1 MPPVKWECGRP
12 KLTKLTVTGLPKRRR
27 RMAHRVIGLP
37 KRRRRDGPQS
47 DRATKTTPPDG
58 PQKFRLRPPREKI
71 VLFPTALICC
81 GSLHIYND
89 NIFRSVIFISLRL
102 LWMWQLCSKW
112 PMDWQ
117 KDMDW
122 QMTFPFVDSP
132 PENAQYFTIHKEKT
146 ATFKTICQGEDEES
160 LNCHQAEASTKK
172 SSKTEILVILPKSW
186 TREKMLRNLVPL
198 ITRPD
203 G

>member
-1 MPPVKWECGRP
+1 MPSVKWECGRP
-12 KLTKLTVTGLPKRRR
+12 KRTKLTVIGLPKRRR

-37 KRRRRDGPQS
+37 KRRRQ
-47 DRATKTTPPDG
+47 DG

-81 GSLHIYND
+81 GSVHIYND

-117 KDMDW
+117 
-122 QMTFPFVDSP
+122 MTFPFVYSP
-132 PENAQYFTIHKEKT
+132 PEDARYFTVHKEKT
-146 ATFKTICQGEDEES
+146 ATFKTICQGEVKRVGTAIKRKP
-160 LNCHQAEASTKK
+160 QQRRVRKQK
-172 SSKTEILVILPKSW
+172 SS
-186 TREKMLRNLVPL
+186 
-198 ITRPD
+198 
-203 G
+203 

>member
-1 MPPVKWECGRP
+1 MPPVKWECGHP
-12 KLTKLTVTGLPKRRR
+12 KRTKLTVIGLPKRRR

-58 PQKFRLRPPREKI
+58 PQSDRATKTTPPGWPAEISSTTTIREKI

-81 GSLHIYND
+81 GSVHIDND

-117 KDMDW
+117 
-122 QMTFPFVDSP
+122 MTFPFVDSL
-132 PENAQYFTIHKEKT
+132 PEDARYFTVHKEKT
-146 ATFKTICQGEDEES
+146 ATFKTICQGEVKRVGTAIKRKP
-160 LNCHQAEASTKK
+160 QQRRVRKQK
-172 SSKTEILVILPKSW
+172 SS
-186 TREKMLRNLVPL
+186 
-198 ITRPD
+198 
-203 G
+203 

>member
-1 MPPVKWECGRP
+1 MPPVKWECGHP
-12 KLTKLTVTGLPKRRR
+12 KRTKLTMT
-27 RMAHRVIGLP
+27 GLP
-37 KRRRRDGPQS
+37 KRRRRDGPQ
-47 DRATKTTPPDG
+47 
-58 PQKFRLRPPREKI
+58 KFR
-71 VLFPTALICC
+71 TALICC
-81 GSLHIYND
+81 GNVHIYND

-117 KDMDW
+117 NDMDW

-132 PENAQYFTIHKEKT
+132 PEDTRYFTIHKEKT
-146 ATFKTICQGEDEES
+146 ATFKTICQREDEDS

>member
-1 MPPVKWECGRP
+1 MPPVKWECGHP
-12 KLTKLTVTGLPKRRR
+12 KRTKLTMT
-27 RMAHRVIGLP
+27 GLP
-37 KRRRRDGPQS
+37 KRRRRDGPQ
-47 DRATKTTPPDG
+47 
-58 PQKFRLRPPREKI
+58 KFR
-71 VLFPTALICC
+71 TALICC
-81 GSLHIYND
+81 GNVHIYND

-102 LWMWQLCSKW
+102 WQLCSKW

-117 KDMDW
+117 NDMDW

-132 PENAQYFTIHKEKT
+132 PEDTRYFTIHKEKT
-146 ATFKTICQGEDEES
+146 ATFKTICQREDEDS